1 MAPSWEEPRIWV
13 VHPQERT
20 APGQAP
26 RPPASLGTGKTL
38 VRRPAVERRL
48 DDDRVLIDV
57 IGKATY
63 VLNPTAWAG
72 WELCDG
78 RWTADQVVSELAS
91 RYQVD
96 EATVAPGFLRVLAFL
111 EAAELVVEVD
121 R

>member
-1 MAPSWEEPRIWV
+1 MAPSWEEPRVWV
-13 VHPQERT
+13 MHPQRRT
-20 APGQAP
+20 APGEAP
-26 RPPASLGTGKTL
+26 RRPVTLGTGKAL

-63 VLNPTAWAG
+63 VLNPTAWAA

-78 RWTADQVVSELAS
+78 RRSAHQIVSELAS
-91 RYQVD
+91 RYEAD
-96 EATVAPGFLRVLAFL
+96 EATVAPGLLHVLAFL
-111 EAAELVVEVD
+111 KAAELVEEAG

>member
-1 MAPSWEEPRIWV
+1 MPLSWEEPRVWV
-13 VHPQERT
+13 VHPQGRT
-20 APGQAP
+20 APDPAP
-26 RPPASLGTGKTL
+26 HRPLSPGTAKAL

-48 DDDRVLIDV
+48 DDDRVLIDI

-78 RWTADQVVSELAS
+78 QRTADQVVSELAR
-91 RYQVD
+91 RYRVD
-96 EATVAPGFLRVLAFL
+96 EATVAPGFVRVLAVL

>member
-1 MAPSWEEPRIWV
+1 V
-13 VHPQERT
+13 T
-20 APGQAP
+20 
-26 RPPASLGTGKTL
+26 LGTGKAL

-63 VLNPTAWAG
+63 VLNPTAWAA

-78 RWTADQVVSELAS
+78 RTADQVVSELAA

-96 EATVAPGFLRVLAFL
+96 ESTVAPGFLRMLAFL
-111 EAAELVVEVD
+111 QTAELVAEAD
-121 R
+121 P

>member
-1 MAPSWEEPRIWV
+1 MAPVWEEPRVWV
-13 VHPQERT
+13 VHPQGRT
-20 APGQAP
+20 VPGQAAR
-26 RPPASLGTGKTL
+26 RPVSLGTGKAL
-38 VRRPAVERRL
+38 VRRSAVERRL

-78 RWTADQVVSELAS
+78 RRTADQVVSELAA

-96 EATVAPGFLRVLAFL
+96 ASTVTPGFLRMLAFL
-111 EAAELVVEVD
+111 QTAELVVEAD
-121 R
+121 P

>member
-1 MAPSWEEPRIWV
+1 MAPVWEEPRVWV
-13 VHPQERT
+13 VHLEGRT
-20 APGQAP
+20 VPGQAAR
-26 RPPASLGTGKTL
+26 RPVSLGTGKAL
-38 VRRPAVERRL
+38 VRRSAVERRL

-78 RWTADQVVSELAS
+78 RRTADQVVSELAR

-96 EATVAPGFLRVLAFL
+96 EATVAPGFLRVLAVL
-111 EAAELVVEVD
+111 EAAELVVEAD
-121 R
+121 P